1 MILYRALDAVGFRP
15 FLRTLLRM
23 DVGGGAHVPAR
34 GPAVLVANHESIW
47 DPFVLGVLTERPIRY
62 MAKAEL
68 WRWPLLGRMM
78 DAFGTFPVDRGRGD
92 LSAMSRALRLLEQGE
107 LIGVFPQGTSRLGAP
122 RRYQRGAARLALESG
137 APLVPVRLSG
147 TRGILRP
154 GLPTV
159 TIQALPPIAI
169 ERGRVTIA
177 AARTITARL
186 EDVIAA

>member
-23 DVGGGAHVPAR
+23 DVIGSTHVPAR

-68 WRWPLLGRMM
+68 WRSPLLAKVM
-78 DAFGTFPVDRGRGD
+78 DAFGTFPVERGGGD
-92 LSAMSRALRLLEQGE
+92 LGAIARAVRLLEQGE
-107 LIGVFPQGTSRLGAP
+107 VLGIFPQGTSKLGAP
-122 RRYQRGAARLALESG
+122 RRYQRGAARLALEAG
-137 APLVPVRLSG
+137 ALLVPVRLTG

-154 GLPTV
+154 GLPRVTV
-159 TIQALPPIAI
+159 QALPPIAV
-169 ERGRVTIA
+169 ERGRATIA
-177 AARTITARL
+177 AARALTASL
-186 EDVIAA
+186 EEAMAG